1 MFYYDKFGL
10 NNHNF
15 CINPTLICL
24 FLVILSQLEN
34 DPVPPPQKKNKA
46 GLTLH
51 NGNLGGQLPLCIV
64 NFNSISISI

>member
-34 DPVPPPQKKNKA
+34 DPVPPPPKKKIKQ
-46 GLTLH
+46 G
-51 NGNLGGQLPLCIV
+51 
-64 NFNSISISI
+64 

>member
-34 DPVPPPQKKNKA
+34 DPVLPPPKKK
-46 GLTLH
+46 LSR
-51 NGNLGGQLPLCIV
+51 V
-64 NFNSISISI
+64 NFAQWEFERPTSIVHCEL